1 MLLLIVIH
9 CIKNYKLMKK
19 ILLSTLY
26 FYILI
31 CNYTFAS
38 QENTVDQVQSKIDIM
53 MQDTASW
60 LDNFASNKRVTDKAS
75 ANGYLQLGWLPRSA
89 DLADTEVKFK
99 VRLKLPNWND
109 KIALVI
115 DNDDED
121 DLKLDYEADSIE
133 KDEEDINLAVQ
144 YIKELNENL
153 KIKNRIGISRSQI
166 YARSELKRKWQFESY
181 QIQLTPRLDYFS
193 SDGWAPSLKGAL
205 AYPLENSG
213 LSLSA
218 SWQKVQ
224 SEQYARKKVGF
235 YHIQSLKDD
244 QLLVTGLQYN
254 KNKYSEESYL
264 ASIRFRDLF
273 YKKWLFFELEPFLE
287 FNQVNNY
294 HTEVGIALRL
304 IGYYGK

>member
-1 MLLLIVIH
+1 MKKRLLLALIG
-9 CIKNYKLMKK
+9 YAF
-19 ILLSTLY
+19 LLKPVG
-26 FYILI
+26 
-31 CNYTFAS
+31 AA
-38 QENTVDQVQSKIDIM
+38 EKNTVDTVQNKVDIM

-60 LDNFASNKRVTDKAS
+60 LDSFASNKRVNDKAS
-75 ANGYLQLGWLPRSA
+75 ANGYLQLGWLPRTA
-89 DLADTEVKFK
+89 DLADIEAKFK

-121 DLKLDYEADSIE
+121 DLKLDYEADAIE
-133 KDEEDINLAVQ
+133 KDKEDINLAVQ
-144 YIKELNENL
+144 YIKDLNENL

-166 YARSELKRKWQFESY
+166 YARSELQRKWQFDSY

-193 SDGWAPSLKGAL
+193 SDGWAPSVKGAI

-235 YHIQSLKDD
+235 YHIKSLKDD

-254 KNKYSEESYL
+254 YNKNSDQSYL
-264 ASIRFRDLF
+264 ASVRFRDLF
-273 YKKWLFFELEPFLE
+273 YKKWLYFELEPFLE
-287 FNQVNNY
+287 FNQINDY
-294 HTEVGIALRL
+294 KTEVGIALRF